1 MLTPLIFKPL
11 YRHYLW
17 GGRRFESLL
26 GRKLKQP
33 GPYAESWEIVDHG
46 SDQSIVRY
54 GPLTGKSLGEELM
67 REDPKG
73 LAGISTPSTFP
84 LLFKFLDANKV
95 LFCTSTPQR

>member
-17 GGRRFESLL
+17 GPF
-26 GRKLKQP
+26 RKLVGTQIKTA

-54 GPLTGKSLGEELM
+54 GPLTGK
-67 REDPKG
+67 
-73 LAGISTPSTFP
+73 
-84 LLFKFLDANKV
+84 V
-95 LFCTSTPQR
+95 LVS

>member
-1 MLTPLIFKPL
+1 
-11 YRHYLW
+11 
-17 GGRRFESLL
+17 
-26 GRKLKQP
+26 
-33 GPYAESWEIVDHG
+33 
-46 SDQSIVRY
+46 
-54 GPLTGKSLGEELM
+54 M